1 MKIKNNV
8 IAVLAGLAV
17 AGVAGS
23 ASATTW
29 VFNNTNSNTSDGINA
44 TASAWGSTANGPA
57 GTNTALESAFLTYNG
72 SSGLGV
78 KNNDCGSPPCTGSG
92 DTNEGVSPEH
102 AIDNDQRRDAV
113 LFSFSDKV
121 NLSSTYFG
129 WVSGDADF
137 SVYVYTGSGSAL
149 SALDGATYTDAGMLA
164 EGWQLVS
171 HNEGGSGT
179 NAIAS
184 SSEIYSS
191 YWLIGALNTT
201 DSGDCTATYTSGS
214 KKGQCKTWGAIA
226 DHFKLLKVA
235 GSSCADNP
243 SGNGCG
249 GGGTPGGGV
258 PEPGTLLLMGAGFL
272 GLTRVLR
279 RR

>member
-1 MKIKNNV
+1 MKIKNNA
-8 IAVLAGLAV
+8 IAVLAGLAL
-17 AGVAGS
+17 AGAAGS
-23 ASATTW
+23 ASAATW
-29 VFNNTNSNTSDGINA
+29 VFNNTNANTQGGVTA

-57 GTNTALESAFLTYNG
+57 GNNTVLESAFLTYNG

-113 LFSFSDKV
+113 LFTFSEQV
-121 NLSSTYFG
+121 NLSSVDFG
-129 WVSGDADF
+129 WMSGDADF
-137 SVYVYTGSGSAL
+137 SVYAYIGSGSAL
-149 SALDGATYTDAGMLA
+149 SALQSATYTDAGMLA

-171 HNEGGSGT
+171 HNEGESGS
-179 NAIAS
+179 NAIADS
-184 SSEIYSS
+184 AGIYSS

-214 KKGQCKTWGAIA
+214 KKGQCKTWGAIT

-235 GSSCADNP
+235 GTTCADNP
-243 SGNGCG
+243 GGNGCG

-258 PEPGTLLLMGAGFL
+258 PEPGTLFLMGAGFL

>member
-1 MKIKNNV
+1 MKIKKNA

-23 ASATTW
+23 ASAATW
-29 VFNNTNSNTSDGINA
+29 VFNDTNSNTQGGVTA
-44 TASAWGSTANGPA
+44 TASAWANTANGSS
-57 GTNTALESAFLTYNG
+57 GNNTVLEGAFLTYNG

-78 KNNDCGSPPCTGSG
+78 KNKDYVSGGG

-102 AIDNDQRRDAV
+102 AIDNDQRRDSV
-113 LFSFSDKV
+113 LFTFNDKV
-121 NLSSTYFG
+121 NLTSTYFG
-129 WVSGDADF
+129 WISGDADF

-171 HNEGGSGT
+171 HNEGESGN
-179 NAIAS
+179 NAIANS
-184 SSEIYSS
+184 AGIYSS

-214 KKGQCKTWGAIA
+214 KKGQCKTWGAVT

-235 GSSCADNP
+235 GTTCADNP
-243 SGNGCG
+243 GGNGCG

-258 PEPGTLLLMGAGFL
+258 PEPGTLFLMGAGFL

>member
-102 AIDNDQRRDAV
+102 AIDNAAIPTR
-113 LFSFSDKV
+113 
-121 NLSSTYFG
+121 
-129 WVSGDADF
+129 
-137 SVYVYTGSGSAL
+137 GSAPSTRSITISVAMPCCSR
-149 SALDGATYTDAGMLA
+149 SA
-164 EGWQLVS
+164 
-171 HNEGGSGT
+171 
-179 NAIAS
+179 
-184 SSEIYSS
+184 
-191 YWLIGALNTT
+191 
-201 DSGDCTATYTSGS
+201 
-214 KKGQCKTWGAIA
+214 
-226 DHFKLLKVA
+226 
-235 GSSCADNP
+235 
-243 SGNGCG
+243 
-249 GGGTPGGGV
+249 
-258 PEPGTLLLMGAGFL
+258 
-272 GLTRVLR
+272 TR
-279 RR
+279 